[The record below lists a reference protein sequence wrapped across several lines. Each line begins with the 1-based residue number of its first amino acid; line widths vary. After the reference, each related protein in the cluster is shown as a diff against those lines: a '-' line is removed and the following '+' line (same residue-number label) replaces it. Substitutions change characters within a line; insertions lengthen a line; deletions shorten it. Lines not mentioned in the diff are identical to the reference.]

1 MAPFGKGAALLTQ
14 RLHGLDALRGLT
26 LVSMILY
33 HACWDIVWIFGANWP
48 WYRSFG
54 AYLWQQSICWTF
66 ILLSGYCF
74 RLGRRPLRRGAT
86 VFLAGALV
94 SAVTILFMPSNRVF
108 FGVLSLLGASMLLT
122 AALEPFLSRIPAAA
136 GLPLSF
142 ALFLLCRRIPERAFG
157 LLFTVPLPAALYRS
171 DFTACFGFPP
181 SGFFSTDY
189 FPLLP
194 WLFLFLC
201 GYYLSGVIRRPPRFV
216 METRLPAL
224 NAMGRYSLWVYLLH
238 QPIIYAL
245 LSLTF
250 RRPH

>member
-1 MAPFGKGAALLTQ
+1 MSQ

-26 LVSMILY
+26 LVSMIAY
-33 HACWDIVWIFGANWP
+33 HTCWDLVWMFGVNWP

-74 RLGRRPLRRGAT
+74 RLGRRPFRRGLT

-94 SAVTILFMPSNRVF
+94 SAITILFMPANRVF

-122 AALEPFLSRIPAAA
+122 ALLQSQLSRVPAVA

-142 ALFLLCRRIPERAFG
+142 ALFLILRGVMDKF
-157 LLFTVPLPAALYRS
+157 PAWLYRN

-194 WLFLFLC
+194 WLFLFW
-201 GYYLSGVIRRPPRFV
+201 GGFYLYGVFPPSVALRRHLPPEGGDKDAEAFSRRLLT
-216 METRLPAL
+216 ETRLPIL

-238 QPIIYAL
+238 QPVIYAL
-245 LSLTF
+245 LSLIF
-250 RRPH
+250 RTS

>member
-1 MAPFGKGAALLTQ
+1 MTQ

-26 LVSMILY
+26 LVSMIAY
-33 HACWDIVWIFGANWP
+33 HACWDMVWMFGADWP
-48 WYRSFG
+48 WYRASG

-74 RLGRRPLRRGAT
+74 RLGKRPYRRGLT

-94 SAVTILFMPSNRVF
+94 SAVTILFLPSNRVF

-122 AALEPFLSRIPAAA
+122 AFLAAPLSRVPAAV

-142 ALFLLCRRIPERAFG
+142 ALFLLFRNVEFPAWLCRN
-157 LLFTVPLPAALYRS
+157 

-181 SGFFSTDY
+181 PGFFSVDY

-194 WLFLFLC
+194 WLFLFLS
-201 GYYLSGVIRRPPRFV
+201 GFYLYGLVRRPPRLLV
-216 METRLPAL
+216 ETRLPLL
-224 NAMGRYSLWVYLLH
+224 NALGRRSLWVYLLH
-238 QPIIYAL
+238 QPVLYFAL
-245 LSLTF
+245 SMAF
-250 RRPH
+250 RIGGEA